1 MVLKRKIEDL
11 FAATAF
17 AEKGEYETARQISRK
32 KSIVLVLLGTESDR
46 ASFKYALNISKRI
59 DAALEVLYV
68 SPEREVAAILAS
80 VKEETQREGVELKVV
95 KRKGCIKNEL
105 IAYTQKRSD
114 VQLVVVES
122 AEDLHEDCTER
133 ELVKAWK
140 RMNCPIVVV
149 SEA

>member
-1 MVLKRKIEDL
+1 MALKRKIEDL

-59 DAALEVLYV
+59 DAALEVIYV
-68 SPEREVAAILAS
+68 SPERQVAAILAS
-80 VKEETQREGVELKVV
+80 VKEETQRESVELKVV
-95 KRKGCIKNEL
+95 KRNGCIKNEL

-122 AEDLHEDCTER
+122 AEDLDEDCTER
-133 ELVKAWK
+133 ELIKAWK